1 MWELPLGSGHSWR
14 GFAHVRPCRTLWWGS
29 PRFAVRRV
37 VAESAAACCWDA
49 SGMCWRAFP
58 HGDMQLHV
66 PIKHEVR
73 WSGKRR
79 KQNGLDFCVDAQK
92 QFLMNGLGLST
103 QKNRPSLLRRCGV
116 VHFTYPISRAS
127 WSRALEIFCFQ
138 MYRKSLSHW
147 MAVALSLSVNSVDAA
162 MWIS

>member
-37 VAESAAACCWDA
+37 VAESAVACCWDA

-92 QFLMNGLGLST
+92 QFLMNGWGY
-103 QKNRPSLLRRCGV
+103 RRRRIGHPFCV
-116 VHFTYPISRAS
+116 DVWLYTLPIRSAGPPGRERWRFSVSRCIG
-127 WSRALEIFCFQ
+127 SR
-138 MYRKSLSHW
+138 
-147 MAVALSLSVNSVDAA
+147 
-162 MWIS
+162 